1 VVRCRLYTPFLAT
14 LLVVFIVGSMMSTN
28 VEVVSRSGW
37 QIISAVFTL
46 HSSGFALG
54 YFISKAMG
62 LSDKICRTNSIEVRG
77 GVTAGEGSA
86 CVYKVRMCP
95 SFGWLAA
102 RQVAWME
109 VLGAVVLS
117 EGHSRMLPCTPAI
130 DCVVPRLCLLLQL
143 QQHLC
148 GMPLLG

>member
-1 VVRCRLYTPFLAT
+1 VRCRLYTPFLAT

-77 GVTAGEGSA
+77 GGGRGRRRAGERGGLQRSGEE
-86 CVYKVRMCP
+86 R
-95 SFGWLAA
+95 
-102 RQVAWME
+102 E
-109 VLGAVVLS
+109 
-117 EGHSRMLPCTPAI
+117 EG
-130 DCVVPRLCLLLQL
+130 
-143 QQHLC
+143 
-148 GMPLLG
+148 G

>member
-1 VVRCRLYTPFLAT
+1 MVRCRLYTPFLAT

-77 GVTAGEGSA
+77 GGGGGAGEQESGA
-86 CVYKVRMCP
+86 GCKGEGRRGRKVDECVE
-95 SFGWLAA
+95 GGEGG
-102 RQVAWME
+102 RQVQGTGR
-109 VLGAVVLS
+109 LGKDARK
-117 EGHSRMLPCTPAI
+117 EGARSSAPTALR
-130 DCVVPRLCLLLQL
+130 
-143 QQHLC
+143 
-148 GMPLLG
+148 

>member
-1 VVRCRLYTPFLAT
+1 VCGRGGGGQAGARNRETGEGCEER
-14 LLVVFIVGSMMSTN
+14 
-28 VEVVSRSGW
+28 RR
-37 QIISAVFTL
+37 QIF
-46 HSSGFALG
+46 
-54 YFISKAMG
+54 
-62 LSDKICRTNSIEVRG
+62 RTNSIEVSG